1 MPVRVVFVGIDSG
14 DFRWIT
20 TRTDSTAT
28 GSDHA
33 PEAAVKV
40 QAGFK
45 QIQEMVDAGNA
56 TAIAQ
61 TLAVCTPPKK
71 EERDSFLRDLAGIFG
86 LMLQSDAQYVASTLN
101 LTGFPWNV
109 VANRTLAAASPLA
122 AVNETINAMCF
133 SQIATNGC
141 FDWTQQCSDAA
152 GTQTIPFDYLKPYCE
167 KTFNVTPPTKRE
179 LFDKY
184 HFDEA
189 TIRKFPRVIYS
200 QGGADPVRG
209 IAPDEKW
216 FEIAPTDPNAPRYLF
231 ADYATHTQDII
242 TSLIIGNNDSS
253 LMRPVF
259 WASTRFIA
267 GASRYRPIGPWT
279 YPQGLNAVGESLSVI
294 SWRASS
300 WQRSY
305 SQQQLVGVRQSST
318 IWAQHTE

>member
-1 MPVRVVFVGIDSG
+1 
-14 DFRWIT
+14 
-20 TRTDSTAT
+20 
-28 GSDHA
+28 
-33 PEAAVKV
+33 
-40 QAGFK
+40 
-45 QIQEMVDAGNA
+45 MVDAGNA

-86 LMLQSDAQYVASTLN
+86 LMLQSDAQYVVSTLN
-101 LTGFPWNV
+101 LTGFPWDV

-152 GTQTIPFDYLKPYCE
+152 GTQTIPFDYLKCRYLNFDQGDVAPGSVFAATAPYDSKPYCE

-200 QGGADPVRG
+200 QGGANPVRG

-253 LMRPVF
+253 LMRVRPHCCAACFLAKHPIYRGCKSLPAQWPVGV
-259 WASTRFIA
+259 STRLERNRRESPSSLGERLLLIVYKYSAHSFF
-267 GASRYRPIGPWT
+267 
-279 YPQGLNAVGESLSVI
+279 PQVFLATVVFATTTGG
-294 SWRASS
+294 R
-300 WQRSY
+300 
-305 SQQQLVGVRQSST
+305 
-318 IWAQHTE
+318 